1 MDIRILQWFGEVFH
15 NQMWLNYVIKY
26 VTYLGEFGAAAII
39 SAVVLFVFGKTRWA
53 GVGVAAAFVLDVLI
67 VNIIL
72 KLTVNRA
79 RPWQAYPDLGF
90 HEFHVLIGVREPT
103 DSSFPSGHTASLFA
117 AAVCIVMYYKAK
129 GIPAIIVAA
138 LVAFSRIYLCMH
150 YPTDVLGGI
159 LIGSACGVAGYFISK
174 GIKKLFDRRKI
185 KDEV

>member
-15 NQMWLNYVIKY
+15 NQMWLNYVMKY

-53 GVGVAAAFVLDVLI
+53 GFCVDAAFVLDVLI

-72 KLTVNRA
+72 KLTMNRA

-103 DSSFPSGHTASLFA
+103 DSSFPSGHTAALFA

-185 KDEV
+185 KNEV